1 MAAMRMV
8 GNGHQLPPHA
18 HVSETVDEYMIE
30 LDVSDFTQP
39 ELTVELLES
48 ELSVRGDQLETEDDN
63 GVAFRLH
70 ERLEESFRLPPDA
83 DTAAVKVFY
92 AHGSLEIHA
101 PRKQLV
107 TRAVPIERKPVHLIN
122 PEAAAC

>member
-18 HVSETVDEYMIE
+18 RVSETPVEYVIE

-39 ELTVELLES
+39 ELTLELVGSTLT
-48 ELSVRGDQLETEDDN
+48 VRGDQLETDEDN

-70 ERLEESFRLPPDA
+70 ERLEESFRLPADA
-83 DTAAVKVFY
+83 DTEGLKAYY
-92 AHGSLEIHA
+92 AHGSLEIHT
-101 PRKQLV
+101 PRVRLV
-107 TRAVPIERKPVHLIN
+107 PRVVSIERKPVHLIN
-122 PEAAAC
+122 PEATAC